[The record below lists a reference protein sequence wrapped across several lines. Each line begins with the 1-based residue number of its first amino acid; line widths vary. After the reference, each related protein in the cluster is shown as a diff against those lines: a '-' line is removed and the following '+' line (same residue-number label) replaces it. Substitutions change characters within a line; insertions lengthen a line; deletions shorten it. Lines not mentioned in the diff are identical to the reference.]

1 MLKHMRR
8 MTLHRWLGIVIK
20 EFIQLKRDRLTFG
33 MILGI
38 PIIQLMIFGFAINSD
53 PKHLPTVVLLSESSA
68 FTRDYIS
75 AMRNSD
81 YFDLVGTANTER
93 EADNLLERGD
103 VQFVV
108 TFPQDFERKL
118 IRGERP
124 AILVQADATDPV
136 AAAGALSVLNHIG
149 NEVFAQ
155 DMPGFRP
162 PASGNLID
170 LRVQK
175 LYNPEGITAYNI
187 VPGLIG
193 VILTMTMVLM
203 TGLAM
208 TRERERG
215 TFENLL
221 ATPATPMEVMT
232 GKLVPYILIGLI
244 QVTVILILARFVFQ
258 VPMLGSLWLLY
269 GVVLVFIL
277 ANLAL
282 GITFSSI
289 ARNQLQAMQM
299 TFFFFLPSILLSGFM
314 FPFRGMPQWAQV
326 IGNALPLTHFLQ
338 LVRGILLKGNGLG
351 LMFHHIWPLLLFIVV
366 VLGVGLKTFRRTLD

>member
-1 MLKHMRR
+1 MPQYMRR

-53 PKHLPTVVLLSESSA
+53 PKHLPTVVLLNESSV
-68 FTRDYIS
+68 FTRDYVF

-81 YFDLVGTANTER
+81 YFDLIGTANTEKD
-93 EADNLLERGD
+93 ADKLLERGD

-108 TFPQDFERKL
+108 TFPQNFERKL

-124 AILVQADATDPV
+124 TILVQADATDPV
-136 AAAGALSVLNHIG
+136 AAAGALSVLSHIG
-149 NEVFAQ
+149 NEIFNQ

-162 PASGNLID
+162 PATDSLID

-208 TRERERG
+208 TR
-215 TFENLL
+215 
-221 ATPATPMEVMT
+221 
-232 GKLVPYILIGLI
+232 
-244 QVTVILILARFVFQ
+244 
-258 VPMLGSLWLLY
+258 
-269 GVVLVFIL
+269 
-277 ANLAL
+277 
-282 GITFSSI
+282 
-289 ARNQLQAMQM
+289 
-299 TFFFFLPSILLSGFM
+299 
-314 FPFRGMPQWAQV
+314 
-326 IGNALPLTHFLQ
+326 
-338 LVRGILLKGNGLG
+338 
-351 LMFHHIWPLLLFIVV
+351 
-366 VLGVGLKTFRRTLD
+366 